1 MRDLPR
7 LGPCGCRRGIERDNC
22 PSCEGTGQLID
33 WRAYHRL
40 NPVIWIH
47 PDGRRFSELQAS
59 RITLAPGERWTTER
73 RVDPANVTPTV
84 SPYWVTGV
92 TEEQHEQER
101 AERQLDHRKSPDG
114 FGRGQ

>member
-1 MRDLPR
+1 MRNLPR

-33 WRAYHRL
+33 WRTYHRL

-73 RVDPANVTPTV
+73 RSRPVVDRSN
-84 SPYWVTGV
+84 
-92 TEEQHEQER
+92 TEEYRLQQV
-101 AERQLDHRKSPDG
+101 QLAARRIK
-114 FGRGQ
+114 